1 MQGWYQNNIT
11 NFEGCKIHITT
22 SQFSL
27 GQIMKEP
34 ALILINSVSRIDLI
48 FKCQANLLIYSGVPL
63 SFHSNFCQ
71 QIVFAKFNLTIFY
84 YPPYMWLVWHY
95 QQANTDLAKQA
106 IELFD
111 WKRSLSYLGMNKQV
125 SVFNETIMNT
135 FEIFVS
141 HETITCNDKDPFCMN
156 EQIKKFIAK
165 KTFSIN
171 AWSEEC

>member
-1 MQGWYQNNIT
+1 MQNPYNNVSVQSWPNNERT
-11 NFEGCKIHITT
+11 STYFDQFGFSYRLNFYM
-22 SQFSL
+22 SS
-27 GQIMKEP
+27 
-34 ALILINSVSRIDLI
+34 
-48 FKCQANLLIYSGVPL
+48 LLIYSVVPL